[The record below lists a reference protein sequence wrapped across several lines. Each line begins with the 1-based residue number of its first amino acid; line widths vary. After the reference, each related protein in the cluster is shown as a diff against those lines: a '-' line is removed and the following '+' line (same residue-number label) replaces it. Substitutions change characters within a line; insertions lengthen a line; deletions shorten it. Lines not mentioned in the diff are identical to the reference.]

1 VLLLVLVLVLVL
13 VLEEVWYSNSTHRSA
28 SSREPLRSTIGIAA
42 VQTSIEYE
50 YRFAESEYE
59 HDHEHEHEYDESRCD
74 ARTRFDVD
82 QIIVPELGS
91 YNSVGRA
98 R

>member
-1 VLLLVLVLVLVL
+1 MVTDGDIGAPNGSCFLS
-13 VLEEVWYSNSTHRSA
+13 YSYSYSVRHGGRYSYSKRFGTA
-28 SSREPLRSTIGIAA
+28 
-42 VQTSIEYE
+42 IEYE
-50 YRFAESEYE
+50 YRFAEY
-59 HDHEHEHEYDESRCD
+59 EYDESRCD

>member
-1 VLLLVLVLVLVL
+1 MVTDGDIGAPHGSCFFS
-13 VLEEVWYSNSTHRSA
+13 YSYSYSVRHGGRYSYSKRFGTA
-28 SSREPLRSTIGIAA
+28 
-42 VQTSIEYE
+42 IEYE
-50 YRFAESEYE
+50 YRFAEY
-59 HDHEHEHEYDESRCD
+59 EYDESRCD

>member
-1 VLLLVLVLVLVL
+1 MLLLVLVLVLVL
-13 VLEEVWYSNSTHRSA
+13 VLEEIWYSNSTHRSA

-42 VQTSIEYE
+42 VQTSTEYE
-50 YRFAESEYE
+50 YRFAEYEYE
-59 HDHEHEHEYDESRCD
+59 HDESRCD

-82 QIIVPELGS
+82 QIIAAELGS
-91 YNSVGRA
+91 YNSDGRA

>member
-1 VLLLVLVLVLVL
+1 MLLIVLVLVL
-13 VLEEVWYSNSTHRSA
+13 SPPRRT
-28 SSREPLRSTIGIAA
+28 
-42 VQTSIEYE
+42 EYE
-50 YRFAESEYE
+50 Y
-59 HDHEHEHEYDESRCD
+59 DEIRCD

-91 YNSVGRA
+91 YNSDGRA